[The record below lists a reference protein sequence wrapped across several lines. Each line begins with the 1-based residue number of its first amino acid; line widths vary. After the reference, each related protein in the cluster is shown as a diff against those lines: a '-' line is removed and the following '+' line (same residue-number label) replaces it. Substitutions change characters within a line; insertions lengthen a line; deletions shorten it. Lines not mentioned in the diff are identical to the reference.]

1 MDKQG
6 ETTMALEVNIS
17 KDNAD
22 YYIEVY
28 TKDYKLDSDE
38 KTVVQTGV
46 TRLAYIAGYRDYD
59 VAEAD
64 QLQTWLELRNK
75 LKEAYETYP
84 DGEVTV
90 KLVIKDDWVNV

>member
-1 MDKQG
+1 
-6 ETTMALEVNIS
+6 MAIEVNLS
-17 KDNAD
+17 KDIAD
-22 YYIEVY
+22 YYVEAY
-28 TKDYKLDSDE
+28 TKDYKVNED
-38 KTVVQTGV
+38 KTIEEIGV

-59 VAEAD
+59 LGEED
-64 QLQTWLELRNK
+64 QIATWLDLRNK

>member
-1 MDKQG
+1 
-6 ETTMALEVNIS
+6 MALEVNIS

-28 TKDYKLDSDE
+28 TKDYKIDSDE
-38 KTVVQTGV
+38 KTVIQTGV
-46 TRLAYIAGYRDYD
+46 TRLAYVAGYRDYD
-59 VAEAD
+59 IAEAD

>member
-1 MDKQG
+1 
-6 ETTMALEVNIS
+6 MAIEVNIS

-22 YYIEVY
+22 YYVEAY
-28 TKDYKLDSDE
+28 TKDYKIKED
-38 KTVVQTGV
+38 KTIEEIGV

-59 VAEAD
+59 IAEAD

-90 KLVIKDDWVNV
+90 KLVIKDEWINCV

>member
-1 MDKQG
+1 
-6 ETTMALEVNIS
+6 MAVEVNIS

-28 TKDYKLDSDE
+28 TKDYKLDSDK

-59 VAEAD
+59 IAEAD

-84 DGEVTV
+84 DGDVTV
-90 KLVIKDDWVNV
+90 KLVIKDEWINCV

>member
-1 MDKQG
+1 
-6 ETTMALEVNIS
+6 MALEVNIS

-28 TKDYKLDSDE
+28 TKDYKVDSDE
-38 KTVVQTGV
+38 KTVVQTGI

-59 VAEAD
+59 IAEAD

-84 DGEVTV
+84 DGDVTV
-90 KLVIKDDWVNV
+90 KLVIKEDYVNV